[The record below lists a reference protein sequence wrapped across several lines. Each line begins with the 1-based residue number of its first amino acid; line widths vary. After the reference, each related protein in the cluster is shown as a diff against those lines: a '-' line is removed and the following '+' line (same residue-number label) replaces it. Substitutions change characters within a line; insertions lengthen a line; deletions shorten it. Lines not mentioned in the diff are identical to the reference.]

1 MLNRGITF
9 EIPNEYGNWLGKILE
24 SLDMALFNWLVGED
38 TQILSG
44 NGEEWGSEAIV
55 KLDGFT
61 LKKWLSQSDLYVLF
75 ADFKAFP
82 LGEPVRDIAS
92 YEEFQSSRC
101 EFVLLIVDSIYLTIY
116 VKNPQLLQAL
126 HRTACENQVQNL
138 AYIHDENDERTRL
151 SVW

>member
-1 MLNRGITF
+1 
-9 EIPNEYGNWLGKILE
+9 
-24 SLDMALFNWLVGED
+24 MALFNWLVGED

-44 NGEEWGSEAIV
+44 IGEEWGSEAIGN
-55 KLDGFT
+55 LDGLT
-61 LKKWLSQSDLYVLF
+61 LKKRLCQSDLYVLF

-82 LGEPVRDIAS
+82 LGEPAKDIVS

-101 EFVLLIVDSIYLTIY
+101 EFVLLIVDSIYITIY

-126 HRTACENQVQNL
+126 HRNAFKNQVQNL
-138 AYIHDENDERTRL
+138 AYLHDENDDRTRL